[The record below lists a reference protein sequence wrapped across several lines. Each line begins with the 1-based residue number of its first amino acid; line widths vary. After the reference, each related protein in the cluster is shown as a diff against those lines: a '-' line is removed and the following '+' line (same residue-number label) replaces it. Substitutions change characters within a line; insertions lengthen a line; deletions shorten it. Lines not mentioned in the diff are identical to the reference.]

1 MRFLTYNHTF
11 SRDGGKILMGHP
23 VRYYK
28 LKYGLQKTYFLP
40 FISVFTLINSVLIFI
55 SSDRVTAFLL
65 IIKELR
71 GHWSLVTCTFT
82 LIQGHNNLV
91 SRLRLAILNISTLC
105 STNSL
110 DSFYCAEFFDKG
122 CEALCVVY

>member
-28 LKYGLQKTYFLP
+28 SKCGLQKTYFLP

-55 SSDRVTAFLL
+55 SSDRVTVFLL

-71 GHWSLVTCTFT
+71 GHWSLALSPSFKGT
-82 LIQGHNNLV
+82 I
-91 SRLRLAILNISTLC
+91 ILFR
-105 STNSL
+105 
-110 DSFYCAEFFDKG
+110 D
-122 CEALCVVY
+122 CVWQS

>member
-1 MRFLTYNHTF
+1 MKVQVT
-11 SRDGGKILMGHP
+11 
-23 VRYYK
+23 
-28 LKYGLQKTYFLP
+28 
-40 FISVFTLINSVLIFI
+40 
-55 SSDRVTAFLL
+55 SDRVAVLLL
-65 IIKELR
+65 IINELCDY
-71 GHWSLVTCTFT
+71 WSLVTCTFT

-122 CEALCVVY
+122 SEALCVVY

>member
-28 LKYGLQKTYFLP
+28 SKYGLQKTYFLP

-65 IIKELR
+65 IIK
-71 GHWSLVTCTFT
+71 
-82 LIQGHNNLV
+82 
-91 SRLRLAILNISTLC
+91 
-105 STNSL
+105 
-110 DSFYCAEFFDKG
+110 
-122 CEALCVVY
+122 